1 LPVTMATGMVAI
13 YVWSKHSVKTG
24 GFKFEVQ
31 FSKHERQSYREAV
44 MSHSPGLLQP
54 WVSQWTSFSTRNGLR
69 QLDATALRLNGLFGS
84 VTQGSRSGNPW
95 AL

>member
-1 LPVTMATGMVAI
+1 MATGMVAI

-44 MSHSPGLLQP
+44 MSHSPGFLQP

-69 QLDATALRLNGLFGS
+69 QLDATALRLKLIIQLI
-84 VTQGSRSGNPW
+84 TQGCRSANPG
-95 AL
+95 L